1 MNPLTNSLA
10 EPLQLLEEAGFD
22 GNANA
27 DLARLARML
36 QVAYGALAFAE
47 GHGLETYDTM
57 DFKGTKILLWTYTKG
72 TFLARLL
79 RLTLF
84 GGAYLAP
91 IRMRKLLG
99 VKRSRLPQAAA
110 ALASTYLE
118 LSNLT
123 SEDLWILRA
132 KSLLQWLE
140 QNSAESPVGESW
152 GLPFPW
158 FTYAGVVPPSVGNA
172 HSTVWAANAFFSY
185 YGATRDPWALEHSI
199 RACDFLAYGLNP
211 AERSSGSLA
220 ISYTPMDRSQCINV
234 NADAAS
240 FLLRVG
246 KATARAEYR
255 DIARRIVRFVVEIQ
269 KPDGSWYYDEF
280 VPGVRRVPFIDGFHT
295 AMVLSALTQIVS
307 ELHEVPDLKKDC
319 EAALN
324 KGLAFYLQNLFAPD
338 GRPRY
343 DMRRLYPLDSYSCG
357 QAINTL
363 IDAADCA
370 AVDIRLREKIV
381 ALLPKVV
388 DQTLNLMLD
397 SDGSFFT
404 ARYRLRIFRLKSL
417 RWAQA
422 VLALAFVRYS
432 RFLLLR
438 LKAPN

>member
-1 MNPLTNSLA
+1 LNPLTNSLA
-10 EPLQLLEEAGFD
+10 QPLQLLEEAGFD
-22 GNANA
+22 GNANE

-99 VKRSRLPQAAA
+99 VKPSRLPQAAA

-123 SEDLWILRA
+123 SEDLWTLRA

-140 QNSAESPVGESW
+140 QNTAESPVGESW

-158 FTYAGVVPPSVGNA
+158 FTYAGVVPPTVGNA

-185 YGATRDPWALEHSI
+185 YEATRDPWALEHAT
-199 RACDFLAYGLNP
+199 RACDFLAYGLNS

-220 ISYTPMDRSQCINV
+220 ISYTVRDRSQCINV

-240 FLLRVG
+240 VMLRVG
-246 KATARAEYR
+246 KATARSEYHET
-255 DIARRIVRFVVEIQ
+255 ARRIVRFVVEAQ
-269 KPDGSWYYDEF
+269 KPDGSWFYDEP
-280 VPGVRRVPFIDGFHT
+280 VPGVYRVEFVDGFHT
-295 AMVLSALTQIVS
+295 AIVLSALIQIVP
-307 ELHEVPDLKKDC
+307 ELHEVPDLKRDC
-319 EAALN
+319 ESALN
-324 KGLAFYLQNLFAPD
+324 KGLVFYLQNLFAPD

-370 AVDIRLREKIV
+370 AVDIGLREKIV

-422 VLALAFVRYS
+422 VLTLAFVRYS

-438 LKAPN
+438 FKAQN